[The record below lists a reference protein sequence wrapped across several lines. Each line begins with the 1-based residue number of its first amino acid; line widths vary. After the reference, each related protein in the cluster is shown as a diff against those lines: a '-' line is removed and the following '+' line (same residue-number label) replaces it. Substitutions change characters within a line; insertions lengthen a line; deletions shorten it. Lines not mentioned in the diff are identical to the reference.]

1 MKKILALVLA
11 LALAMS
17 LAACGG
23 GNSGGSQPSGGDA
36 QQSQPSGGDQSSG
49 GSELPGAGMKI
60 GLVCDKIGVNPFL
73 TEMVRGLNETAETY
87 GFTPTV
93 VECADTAAF
102 EDVAP
107 ESWYAGYVGW
117 AMEKGI
123 VEGDGQGHF
132 LPDTVVSAETGMFR
146 VNIVAIH
153 RRL

>member
-11 LALAMS
+11 LTLAMS

-87 GFTPTV
+87 EIGRAHV
-93 VECADTAAF
+93 
-102 EDVAP
+102 
-107 ESWYAGYVGW
+107 
-117 AMEKGI
+117 
-123 VEGDGQGHF
+123 
-132 LPDTVVSAETGMFR
+132 
-146 VNIVAIH
+146 
-153 RRL
+153 